1 MEYPKNLPYFATT
14 ICLRK
19 EILSLRNMSFRLLN
33 TILFLSLALLSFPA
47 SAQRTMSGQ
56 SSLCISALYNGSSVC
71 ADAFYG
77 QYTLGGFWQA
87 GVDGKLYHVRI
98 STGITLDYIHTVA
111 SSGYM
116 CRVAGTRNRLL
127 NLYMGGKIFL
137 GVEITDPWKKLP
149 DYLDTGLAD
158 VKFLYGLSPAVS
170 MEIFVSHHF
179 AFTVAAA
186 LPVNFSSPISNVHY
200 EAGLGFKVLM

>member
-1 MEYPKNLPYFATT
+1 MR
-14 ICLRK
+14 I
-19 EILSLRNMSFRLLN
+19 IVLN
-33 TILFLSLALLSFPA
+33 TILFLSLALLPFPA

-56 SSLCISALYNGSSVC
+56 SSLCISALYNGPSVC

-98 STGITLDYIHTVA
+98 STGNTLDYIHTVA

-127 NLYMGGKIFL
+127 NLYMGGRIFL
-137 GVEITDPWKKLP
+137 GIEMTDPWNRLP
-149 DYLDTGLAD
+149 EYWDTGLAD
-158 VKFLYGLSPAVS
+158 YKFLYGISPAMC
-170 MEIFVSHHF
+170 MEIFIGNHF
-179 AFTVAAA
+179 AFTLDAA
-186 LPVNFSSPISNVHY
+186 LPINFSSPISNVHY
-200 EAGLGFKVLM
+200 EAGLGFKVLL